1 MAFNPKIL
9 YLLVLILLFNTATQ
23 AQRANN
29 DTILVSGRII
39 GNDTFIFSYLRE
51 VEIIGILDPQRKAE
65 LDRLR
70 YNVYKV
76 YPYAVTAAAVPQ
88 RVDNE
93 IAVRSKRRDR
103 RAYIK
108 ATEKELSEQ
117 FKGELKNLTMTQG
130 QILVKLINR
139 QTGRETY
146 EIIKQLKGGLN
157 ARIYQTTAFFFD
169 NNLKTQYDPYNEDKD
184 IELIVQEIEEQHFL
198 QPRRV
203 NISSK

>member
-76 YPYAVTAAAVPQ
+76 YPYAVTAAAVLQ

-93 IAVRSKRRDR
+93 VAVRSKRRDR

-117 FKGELKNLTMTQG
+117 FKGEL
-130 QILVKLINR
+130 
-139 QTGRETY
+139 
-146 EIIKQLKGGLN
+146 
-157 ARIYQTTAFFFD
+157 
-169 NNLKTQYDPYNEDKD
+169 
-184 IELIVQEIEEQHFL
+184 
-198 QPRRV
+198 
-203 NISSK
+203 